1 MNRSKGTQEEEDTDE
16 DEDEDENE
24 STRSRE
30 GRFFPAHFMG
40 ETTRGVVAKGCPIQ
54 GGIPID

>member
-1 MNRSKGTQEEEDTDE
+1 MEEEDTDE